1 MNLIPAIQSTSDA
14 LSANRLH
21 LEVIAQNI
29 ANAQTT
35 RDVDGGAYQ
44 RREVLFESYM
54 KPTNSTTEIQSVRVA
69 NVVADDTPG
78 AVMFMP
84 NHPHADENGMVQMP
98 NVQMANEMVDLIT
111 ASRSYEANLSVVK
124 TSREMATQA
133 LGIGR

>member
-1 MNLIPAIQSTSDA
+1 MNLIPAIQPTSDA
-14 LSANRLH
+14 LTANRLQ

-54 KPTNSTTEIQSVRVA
+54 KPVSDTAAINSVRVA
-69 NVVADDTPG
+69 NVTKDETPG
-78 AVMFMP
+78 PVMFMP

-98 NVQMANEMVDLIT
+98 NVKMAMEMVDMIT
-111 ASRSYEANLSVVK
+111 TTRSYEANLSVVR
-124 TSREMATQA
+124 TSRQMATQA
-133 LGIGR
+133 LNIGR